1 MSNSHGINN
10 ALVERSDAAMY
21 SQQVGQVCLGAN
33 RFCQVLPA
41 GKNNYGLK
49 VRLLCALNQT
59 CLWALKHRAK
69 LNSASIQNK
78 GEWDM
83 LNSSG
88 FFFRI
93 LKIKTLVKID
103 CSSF

>member
-1 MSNSHGINN
+1 
-10 ALVERSDAAMY
+10 MY
-21 SQQVGQVCLGAN
+21 YQQVGQVCLGAN

-59 CLWALKHRAK
+59 SLWALKHNAK
-69 LNSASIQNK
+69 LNRAKIQ
-78 GEWDM
+78 WDL

-88 FFFRI
+88 AFSH
-93 LKIKTLVKID
+93 LENKDTGQN
-103 CSSF
+103 